1 MYLLCDLLDFRVGL
15 GEERQEA
22 VATELLALA
31 CVQYSGGRGVEALSK
46 FQRFLCE
53 FVLGRFQRGWVFTAR
68 NGF

>member
-1 MYLLCDLLDFRVGL
+1 MYLLRALLDFRVGL
-15 GEERQEA
+15 CEERQDA
-22 VATELLALA
+22 LGFELLALA
-31 CVQYSGGRGVEALSK
+31 CVQNSGGRGVEALSK